1 MTQSNTSA
9 SRSAR
14 CAVLTVCNA
23 RHPDATT
30 TSKLITQSLEQNGH
44 QIAAHETVDDDAWQI
59 RTQLK
64 TWLILSES
72 FDMIVT
78 HGGTGLA
85 RRDTTVAVVESLLTK
100 RLEGFGELFRMLYFQ
115 KVGPAAMR
123 TRATA
128 GLTGDTLIFA
138 LPGSSEPVQLAMEKL
153 IIPEMSYLIWER
165 PR

>member
-1 MTQSNTSA
+1 MSNPA
-9 SRSAR
+9 PARSAR

-23 RHPDATT
+23 RHPDALT
-30 TSKLITQSLEQNGH
+30 TSKLVSEALSKAGH
-44 QIAAHETVDDDAWQI
+44 RVTAHETVDDDAWQI

-64 TWLILSES
+64 TWMILSEG
-72 FDMIVT
+72 FDLIIT

-100 RLEGFGELFRMLYFQ
+100 PLEGFGELFRMLYFQ
-115 KVGPAAMR
+115 QVGSSAMR

-128 GLTGDTLIFA
+128 GLAGDTLFFA
-138 LPGSSEPVQLAMEKL
+138 LPGSPDPVRLAMEKL
-153 IIPEMSYLIWER
+153 VIPEMNYLIWDR